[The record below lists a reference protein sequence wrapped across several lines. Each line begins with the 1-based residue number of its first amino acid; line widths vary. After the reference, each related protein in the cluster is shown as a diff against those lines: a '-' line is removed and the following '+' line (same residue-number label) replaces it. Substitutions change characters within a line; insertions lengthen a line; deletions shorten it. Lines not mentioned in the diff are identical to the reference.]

1 MPLTLSAS
9 EALTLWHQVAVRML
23 QQAGPDLSAR
33 QSAVLLTI
41 YMEEGPHTVRGL
53 SRQLRISKPAITRA
67 LDRLSSEGL
76 VERKTDDRDRRSVL
90 IQRTPKGSTFLHDFG
105 EAIRQAAESLDR

>member
-9 EALTLWHQVAVRML
+9 DALALWHQVAMRML

-33 QSAVLLTI
+33 QAAVLLTI

-67 LDRLSSEGL
+67 LDRLSGEGL

-90 IQRTPKGSTFLHDFG
+90 IQKTQQGETFLRDFG
-105 EAIRQAAESLDR
+105 DAIRDAAASIA